1 MVDLRK
7 LFARD
12 PPGGDQGRDTEV
24 NPSLRSGENLESEY
38 ESLISTQCRRWG
50 ISPAS
55 VSVQVRQLGRAG
67 DGRLVYV
74 GMLRLTKWDRVSAL
88 RMLIGLPLLEAKLRK
103 AVRNLWLGEISH
115 FSGLWLH
122 ASEQL
127 SSTPAM
133 KELRDVMLELTPVF
147 PSSSTPPN
155 SGTSRRSEDSSLSS
169 VSNSSL
175 PNSSM
180 PGSSLGPNTAAAPL
194 SRNPPESTRS
204 PLSTGGIPLG
214 TGNAPLDP
222 RTPPDEPIKH

>member
-50 ISPAS
+50 ISGNS

-67 DGRLVYV
+67 DGRIVYV

-103 AVRNLWLGEISH
+103 AVRNLWLGEVSH

-147 PSSSTPPN
+147 PGGN
-155 SGTSRRSEDSSLSS
+155 SGAGGASRRSEESSLSS

-175 PNSSM
+175 PGSSL
-180 PGSSLGPNTAAAPL
+180 PGSSLGPTTGPAPL
-194 SRNPPESTRS
+194 PRTPPESTRS
-204 PLSTGGIPLG
+204 PLSTGGVPLG
-214 TGNAPLDP
+214 TGHAPLP
-222 RTPPDEPIKH
+222 RREPPDDPVKH